1 MIIKDDVIFGLT
13 PEEVEDRIQK
23 GQVNK
28 KENRKTKTYR
38 EIFLNNLLSVFN
50 LVILVMAI
58 LVLPTIK
65 RSGDLSNIVFVA
77 IALLNLLIGI
87 VQEIKAKRIVDKL
100 VLVNSE
106 KVKVLRNLSTEFI
119 SINEIVLD
127 DVVILEANK
136 QIPAD
141 AEVLSGEIYVNE
153 SNITGESDDI
163 LKKKGDTL
171 YSGSFVVSGECY
183 SKVIH
188 VGKDNFI
195 EKLSSQAT
203 K

>member
-65 RSGDLSNIVFVA
+65 RIGDLSNIVFVA

-127 DVVILEANK
+127 DVVIYYTYTTDGTE
-136 QIPAD
+136 PAD
-141 AEVLSGEIYVNE
+141 PTVAGATMN
-153 SNITGESDDI
+153 
-163 LKKKGDTL
+163 
-171 YSGSFVVSGECY
+171 SGSSAVYTLLKREGLAEGGAVAGF
-183 SKVIH
+183 
-188 VGKDNFI
+188 GK
-195 EKLSSQAT
+195 
-203 K
+203 